1 MTSLLLLL
9 TGLIGFC
16 IVFGII
22 IGQMAH
28 EARIMI
34 DFFDVLSEVV
44 MRIVNLIMWY
54 APFGLMCLIAGKIM
68 SIDDL
73 GKTAMSLGMYMLT
86 VIVGLIFH
94 ACVTLSLSFFIIT
107 RRNPLKFFHGIFQ
120 AWITGLA
127 TASRLVCKLF

>member
-1 MTSLLLLL
+1 
-9 TGLIGFC
+9 
-16 IVFGII
+16 
-22 IGQMAH
+22 
-28 EARIMI
+28 
-34 DFFDVLSEVV
+34 
-44 MRIVNLIMWY
+44 
-54 APFGLMCLIAGKIM
+54 MCLIAGKIL

-86 VIVGLIFH
+86 VIVGLLFH

-127 TASRLVCKLF
+127 TASRSVLHISHALLFQRSVCVCISCVEIPHTCSCMRCENAVECLLKPT

>member
-1 MTSLLLLL
+1 
-9 TGLIGFC
+9 
-16 IVFGII
+16 
-22 IGQMAH
+22 
-28 EARIMI
+28 
-34 DFFDVLSEVV
+34 
-44 MRIVNLIMWY
+44 
-54 APFGLMCLIAGKIM
+54 MCLIAGKIL

-86 VIVGLIFH
+86 VIVGLLFH

-127 TASRLVCKLF
+127 TASRCVDISHAFCLCLYFLLGRITLLHGT